1 MEILEASFFKI
12 KVDQFMLAQVEAFR
26 PEAFKKRKQE
36 LIDQGDWA
44 SKHGALVRVE
54 FGSVYEMKTRKK
66 RESVMVPRFRNT
78 GMTSEMPQF
87 SNFDP
92 HSIPNL
98 LGDQKM
104 SLNSKFSPPVVIANG
119 SNSTTSPELSRIKQ
133 SN

>member
-78 GMTSEMPQF
+78 GMTSEMP
-87 SNFDP
+87 
-92 HSIPNL
+92 
-98 LGDQKM
+98 
-104 SLNSKFSPPVVIANG
+104 
-119 SNSTTSPELSRIKQ
+119 
-133 SN
+133 